1 MRRAFWVWGAFG
13 VWGAALSG
21 CVRSSEAFVE
31 IALDVAVALP
41 GGETPDAPMELQA
54 LGGLCGDPGLT
65 YPRCEIARQPLGA
78 GEAAEG
84 WLVRVPQEVAELDAF
99 DRRLMVRVSLPNPPF
114 PLCSRRVSRHTTP
127 TVF

>member
-41 GGETPDAPMELQA
+41 GG
-54 LGGLCGDPGLT
+54 
-65 YPRCEIARQPLGA
+65 
-78 GEAAEG
+78 
-84 WLVRVPQEVAELDAF
+84 
-99 DRRLMVRVSLPNPPF
+99 
-114 PLCSRRVSRHTTP
+114 
-127 TVF
+127 